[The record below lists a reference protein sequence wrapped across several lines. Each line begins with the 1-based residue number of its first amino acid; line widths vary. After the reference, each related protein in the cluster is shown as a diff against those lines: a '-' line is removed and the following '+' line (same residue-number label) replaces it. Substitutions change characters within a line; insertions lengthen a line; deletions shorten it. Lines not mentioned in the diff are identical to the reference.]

1 MSASEAVRGAAAE
14 GASVE
19 GPVASRD
26 FLAWPPFEPCS
37 SLACHWV
44 TKRGGLHAAAAG
56 VAGVAAAGVAVAV
69 AVAVAAGEGSFFAGA
84 VAAVGVVAV
93 IGGCSRL

>member
-1 MSASEAVRGAAAE
+1 MSASEAARGAAAE

-44 TKRGGLHAAAAG
+44 TKRGGLHAAAA
-56 VAGVAAAGVAVAV
+56 VAV

>member
-69 AVAVAAGEGSFFAGA
+69 AAGEGSFFAGA